1 MRISILMEALRIG
14 FFTGLI
20 IMAAY
25 AGYDHGLAVGLV
37 QAETN
42 IGTTLYK
49 CVEILGGKIKKGP

>member
-1 MRISILMEALRIG
+1 MEALRIG